1 MTQKTINVLFIAVL
15 IGLIAAIIVIQGQL
29 EKSAIDEA
37 TKKELIELL
46 RDQNEIS
53 RETSSLLSENLEAN
67 RSVLEHIHSNLEAHK
82 SVVGLQEDI
91 IVGIAEI
98 AKRLDAMNTPV
109 LPNETEK
116 ADLDKTK
123 R

>member
-1 MTQKTINVLFIAVL
+1 MTQKTINLLFVVVL
-15 IGLIAAIIVIQGQL
+15 IGLIVAIIVIQGQL
-29 EKSAIDEA
+29 EKSSIDEA
-37 TKKELIELL
+37 TKKELVELL
-46 RDQNEIS
+46 RAQNELS
-53 RETSSLLSENLEAN
+53 KETSNLLSENLEAN

-82 SVVGLQEDI
+82 SVVDLQEDI

-109 LPNETEK
+109 IPNETEK
-116 ADLDKTK
+116 TDLDKTN